1 MLLFSKLQKFGVF
14 SLSNLKAS
22 HNLRVLEK
30 KKFLQTWVITQK
42 DEEKERKTIDKYMQ
56 TSLYCLVR
64 YKMNK

>member
-1 MLLFSKLQKFGVF
+1 MCIG
-14 SLSNLKAS
+14 
-22 HNLRVLEK
+22 K
-30 KKFLQTWVITQK
+30 KKVLTNLVITQK

>member
-22 HNLRVLEK
+22 HNLRVLGK
-30 KKFLQTWVITQK
+30 KILTNLVITQK

>member
-22 HNLRVLEK
+22 HNLCIGK
-30 KKFLQTWVITQK
+30 KKVLTNLVITQK